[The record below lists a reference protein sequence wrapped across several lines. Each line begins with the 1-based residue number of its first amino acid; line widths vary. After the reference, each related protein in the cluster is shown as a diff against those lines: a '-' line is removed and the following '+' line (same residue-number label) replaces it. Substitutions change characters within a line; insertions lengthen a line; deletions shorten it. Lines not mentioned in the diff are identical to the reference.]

1 MAGRGATSGTEM
13 RGVRRLIVL
22 GSTGSIGT
30 QALEVVR
37 HLNGLHRAGVS
48 PVRFEVVG
56 LAAGRNAGLLAEQA
70 SEFGVRE
77 CALAE
82 GGGVEGVRCRVGPGA
97 AEALVREVES
107 DVVLA
112 SIVGVAGLPA
122 TLAAVE
128 LGRDVALA
136 NKETLVAAGALVVPA
151 ARRSGARLLPV
162 DSEHSAAWQCL
173 AGLPGCADWPPMIAP
188 VCVQRLVLTAS
199 GGPFRTWTSARAYDA
214 TPEQALAH
222 PTWSMGAKVTID
234 SATLVNKGLEVVEAH
249 WLFGLGAD
257 RIGVLIHPGSIV
269 HAIAELADGSAIA
282 QLGAPDMRVPIQHA
296 LCAPLRLPG
305 CGRSLD
311 LDSLRTF
318 EFETPCE
325 ERFPAIGLARRVVE
339 VGGTA
344 GAVFNAANEAA
355 VDAFLRTRLIPFG
368 RIVEIVREAMEAIA
382 PRTVRTLADVMEADG
397 EARAFVASLVGELAG
412 RSVG

>member
-1 MAGRGATSGTEM
+1 MAWQGATSGREM

-37 HLNGLHRAGVS
+37 HLNGLHGAGAS
-48 PVRFEVVG
+48 PVRYEVVG
-56 LAAGRNAGLLAEQA
+56 LCAGRNAGLLAEQA
-70 SEFGVRE
+70 REFGVRE
-77 CALAE
+77 CGLAE
-82 GGGVEGVRCRVGPGA
+82 GGVIEGVRCRVGPGA
-97 AEALVREVES
+97 AEALVREVEA

-112 SIVGVAGLPA
+112 AIVGVAGLAA

-128 LGRDVALA
+128 LGREVALA
-136 NKETLVAAGALVVPA
+136 NKETLVAAGAVVVPA
-151 ARRSGARLLPV
+151 ARRAGARLLPV

-173 AGLPGCADWPPMIAP
+173 AGLPGCAEGPPMVAP
-188 VCVQRLVLTAS
+188 ACVRRLVLTAS
-199 GGPFRTWTSARAYDA
+199 GGPFRTWSAARAYDA
-214 TPEQALAH
+214 TPEEALAH
-222 PTWSMGAKVTID
+222 PTWSMGSKVTID

-269 HAIAELADGSAIA
+269 HAIAELSDGSAIA

-296 LCAPLRLPG
+296 LSAPLRLPG
-305 CGRSLD
+305 CGRALD

-339 VGGTA
+339 AGGTA

-355 VDAFLRTRLIPFG
+355 VDAFLRARSIPFG
-368 RIVEIVREAMEAIA
+368 RIVEIVGEAMEAIA
-382 PRTVRTLADVMEADG
+382 PGPVRSLADVMEADG
-397 EARAFVASLVGELAG
+397 AARAFVASRVGELAG

>member
-1 MAGRGATSGTEM
+1 MGGRSATSGGEM
-13 RGVRRLIVL
+13 RGVRRVIVL

-37 HLNGLHRAGVS
+37 HLNGLHGSGAS

-56 LAAGRNAGLLAEQA
+56 LSAGRNAGLLAAQA
-70 SEFGVRE
+70 REFGVRE

-82 GGGVEGVRCRVGPGA
+82 GGGIEGMRCRVGSGA
-97 AEALVREVES
+97 GEALVREVEA
-107 DVVLA
+107 DLVLA
-112 SIVGVAGLPA
+112 AIVGVAGLRA
-122 TLAAVE
+122 TLAAVD

-136 NKETLVAAGALVVPA
+136 NKETLVAAGALVIPA
-151 ARRSGARLLPV
+151 ARRTGARLLPV

-173 AGLPGCADWPPMIAP
+173 AGLPGCAEGPPLVAP
-188 VCVQRLVLTAS
+188 ACVRRLVLTAS
-199 GGPFRTWTSARAYDA
+199 GGPFRTWSAGRAYDA

-257 RIGVLIHPGSIV
+257 RIGVLIHPGSVV

-296 LCAPLRLPG
+296 LSAPLRLPG
-305 CGRSLD
+305 CGRALD
-311 LDSLRTF
+311 LDALRTF

-325 ERFPAIGLARRVVE
+325 ERFAAIALARRVVE
-339 VGGTA
+339 AGGTA

-355 VDAFLRTRLIPFG
+355 VDAFLRARSIPFG
-368 RIVEIVREAMEAIA
+368 RIVEVVGEAMEAIA
-382 PRTVRTLADVMEADG
+382 PGPVRSLADVMEADG
-397 EARAFVASLVGELAG
+397 AARAFVASRVGAAAG